1 MTALDQAFI
10 RAYTETEAC
19 TDTKA
24 YADTDDGPFR
34 PMLQVDRFT
43 WPSVSRRLDRV
54 VGGELDRLA
63 DALAELAA
71 EGQKVLAIAGCRRG
85 EGATTM
91 LLCAG
96 KRLADR
102 QLNVVLL
109 DADPANPQLARRL
122 GIQPEYGWEDVLA
135 GRMPPAEVVV
145 ESVADRMAVLPACD
159 DRVADDRSQV
169 DKTRMAENI
178 DVLAGH
184 YDLVLVDVGP
194 LDNHTQDG
202 KAPWQQIADRLDA
215 VVLVRDVR
223 TTTRDRLAETL
234 HDISAAGLSQA
245 GVVQNFARA
254 A

>member
-1 MTALDQAFI
+1 MTAIDQAFI
-10 RAYTETEAC
+10 
-19 TDTKA
+19 KA
-24 YADTDDGPFR
+24 YADTNDGQFR

-43 WPSVSRRLDRV
+43 WPSVCQRMDRV
-54 VGGELDRLA
+54 VGGELDQLT

-71 EGQKVLAIAGCRRG
+71 EGKKVLAIAGCRRG

-122 GIQPEYGWEDVLA
+122 GIQPEYGLDDALA
-135 GRMPPAEVVV
+135 GRMPPAEVVI
-145 ESVADRMAVLPACD
+145 ESVDDRLSVLPACD
-159 DRVADDRSQV
+159 DRVAEDRSQA
-169 DKTRMAENI
+169 DKTRMAETI
-178 DVLAGH
+178 DVLAEH

-194 LDNHTQDG
+194 LDGQAGDSEVPCG
-202 KAPWQQIADRLDA
+202 RLDA

-223 TTTRDRLAETL
+223 ITTSDRLDETIRN
-234 HDISAAGLSQA
+234 ISSAGMVQA

>member
-1 MTALDQAFI
+1 MTAIDQAFI
-10 RAYTETEAC
+10 RAYTDTKGCTETEVC
-19 TDTKA
+19 TE
-24 YADTDDGPFR
+24 TDDGQFR
-34 PMLQVDRFT
+34 PMLQVDQFT
-43 WPSVSRRLDRV
+43 WPSVSRRLGRV

-71 EGQKVLAIAGCRRG
+71 EGQKVLTITGCRRG

-96 KRLADR
+96 KRLAER

-135 GRMPPAEVVV
+135 GRMPLAEVVV
-145 ESVADRMAVLPACD
+145 ESVADHMAVLPACD
-159 DRVADDRSQV
+159 NRVADDRLQV
-169 DKTRMAENI
+169 DKTSMAENI

-194 LDNHTQDG
+194 LDG
-202 KAPWQQIADRLDA
+202 RPGGSEAPCGRLDA

-223 TTTRDRLAETL
+223 TTTSDRLAEAL
-234 HDISAAGLSQA
+234 HDISAAGLVQA

>member
-1 MTALDQAFI
+1 MTAIDQAFI
-10 RAYTETEAC
+10 KAYTG
-19 TDTKA
+19 
-24 YADTDDGPFR
+24 TDDGQFR

-43 WPSVSRRLDRV
+43 WPSVCQRLDRA

-63 DALAELAA
+63 DVLAELAG

-96 KRLADR
+96 QRLAEK
-102 QLNVVLL
+102 QLNVVML
-109 DADPANPQLARRL
+109 DADPANPQLAKRL
-122 GIQPEYGWEDVLA
+122 GIQPEFGLEDVLA
-135 GRMPPAEVVV
+135 GRMPLAEVVV

-178 DVLAGH
+178 DVLAEH

-194 LDNHTQDG
+194 LDGRHGDIEVPCG
-202 KAPWQQIADRLDA
+202 RLDA
-215 VVLVRDVR
+215 VVLVQDIR
-223 TTTRDRLAETL
+223 TTTSDRFAETL
-234 HDISAAGLSQA
+234 HGISAAGISQA